1 MSLGTVRDNSMVTNN
16 PVRYEARPFHAC
28 VNHNEDDKDT
38 CHGVRRLVSKDQYIK
53 NMEKINKELIGPE
66 THLEFSIHE
75 CTHEIMVKVVDDETK
90 EVIKEIPPEKLL
102 DLVATIWQI
111 VGLFVDK
118 YI

>member
-1 MSLGTVRDNSMVTNN
+1 
-16 PVRYEARPFHAC
+16 
-28 VNHNEDDKDT
+28 
-38 CHGVRRLVSKDQYIK
+38 
-53 NMEKINKELIGPE
+53 
-66 THLEFSIHE
+66 
-75 CTHEIMVKVVDDETK
+75 MVKVIDDETK

>member
-1 MSLGTVRDNSMVTNN
+1 
-16 PVRYEARPFHAC
+16 
-28 VNHNEDDKDT
+28 
-38 CHGVRRLVSKDQYIK
+38 
-53 NMEKINKELIGPE
+53 
-66 THLEFSIHE
+66 
-75 CTHEIMVKVVDDETK
+75 MVKVVDDETK